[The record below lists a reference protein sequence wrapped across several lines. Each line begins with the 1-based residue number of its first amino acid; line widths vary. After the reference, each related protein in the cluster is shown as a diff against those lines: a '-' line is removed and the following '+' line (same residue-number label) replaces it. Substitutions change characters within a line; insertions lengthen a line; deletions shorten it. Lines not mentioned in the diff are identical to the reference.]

1 MTEVYQPQALV
12 NDKYLEQKRQQAA
25 RARQVADSLPAFTP
39 FGWGISD
46 KNREDLAS
54 IDIEP
59 EDVFGEG
66 IFSNWLGQWK
76 ARDLA
81 REKRRESREVLTPAV
96 EAKRTNRAEEDF
108 RIYRQDE
115 LQRRDREDRQK
126 FDLNLNTQNLEARAR
141 EVQEQ
146 GKINMRQSMLDSV
159 NNRRLAILNN
169 PLKVLA

>member
-1 MTEVYQPQALV
+1 MTEVYQPQTLV
-12 NDKYLEQKRQQAA
+12 NDRYLEQKRQQAA

-46 KNREDLAS
+46 KNREDLIS
-54 IDIEP
+54 VGIEP

-66 IFSNWLGQWK
+66 IASNWLGQWK

-81 REKRRESREVLTPAV
+81 REKRRESRDVITPAI
-96 EAKRTNRAEEDF
+96 EAKRSNRTEEDF

-126 FDLNLNTQNLEARAR
+126 FDLNLNTQNLDARAR
-141 EVQEQ
+141 EIQEQ
-146 GKINMRQSMLDSV
+146 GKLNMRQSMLNSV
-159 NNRRLAILNN
+159 NERQAAIISN
-169 PLKVLA
+169 PIRWFS